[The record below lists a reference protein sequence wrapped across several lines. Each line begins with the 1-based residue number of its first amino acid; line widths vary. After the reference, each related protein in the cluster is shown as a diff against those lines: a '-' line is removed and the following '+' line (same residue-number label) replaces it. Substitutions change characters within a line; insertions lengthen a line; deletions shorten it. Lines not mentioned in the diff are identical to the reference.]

1 MTIEKNMSKSKG
13 LIFVISAPSGGG
25 KTSLIKALLKKEA
38 NLTHPVS
45 FTTRPPRRKE
55 KNGRD
60 YHFIPGEEFKKRL
73 IKGDF
78 LEWSRPFGQR
88 YATPKAA
95 ILRVIKR
102 GGDVVLSLDVRG
114 AAFIKKKFKEA
125 VLIYILPPSLDALRK
140 RLIGRSTDDSK
151 EITKRFKLA
160 KKDIANLNKYDYAVV
175 NDKFKE
181 AVGDLQAIITA
192 EKFKVR

>member
-1 MTIEKNMSKSKG
+1 MPNTKG
-13 LIFVISAPSGGG
+13 IIFVISAPSGGG
-25 KTSLIKALLKKEA
+25 KTSLVKALLKKDA

-60 YHFIPGEEFKKRL
+60 YHFISDEEFKKRL
-73 IKGDF
+73 TKGDF

-88 YATPKAA
+88 YATPSAA
-95 ILRVIKR
+95 ILRSIRR
-102 GGDVVLSLDVRG
+102 GRNVVLNLDVRG
-114 AAFIKKKFKEA
+114 ASFIKKKFKDA
-125 VLIYILPPSLDALRK
+125 VLIYVLPPSLNALRK
-140 RLIGRSTDDSK
+140 RLIGRSTDDSR
-151 EITKRFKLA
+151 EITKRFRLA

-175 NDKFKE
+175 NDKFGE
-181 AVGDLQAIITA
+181 AVSDLQAILIA